1 MLFSSPYFAANGVCD
16 EYHVIRHCMNLE
28 AVNTYEGTYV
38 YTSTVHICQ
47 FQCASPSLIPRSH
60 YPPSTW
66 PGYET
71 SGSPSLIPR
80 SHYPPPRWPGYETS
94 FRQHCISHVCQTAR
108 CLIIFMCTLQLF
120 FLSFLSLKE
129 HTMFMPSSS
138 EEVSRGYQPSN
149 RGLSV
154 PAVFVETIQ

>member
-47 FQCASPSLIPRSH
+47 FQCGSPSLIPRSH

-80 SHYPPPRWPGYETS
+80 SHYPPPTWPGYGTS
-94 FRQHCISHVCQTAR
+94 FRQHRISHACQTAR
-108 CLIIFMCTLQLF
+108 HLIDYFHVH
-120 FLSFLSLKE
+120 SA
-129 HTMFMPSSS
+129 P
-138 EEVSRGYQPSN
+138 V
-149 RGLSV
+149 LSV
-154 PAVFVETIQ
+154 FSLTEGTHDVHALILGRSITGLPAFK